1 MMELRSR
8 WPRLHKAVVVPP
20 RSPQYG
26 EVLSIFLSFSF
37 YHHLFLHSL
46 NHLLMANLP
55 NLRRLF
61 VEARTE
67 AEENEYSRTAFY
79 NLVLFISSVAVF
91 SLAAQ
96 RMGGTKAGK

>member
-1 MMELRSR
+1 MVS
-8 WPRLHKAVVVPP
+8 WITAIIVP
-20 RSPQYG
+20 S
-26 EVLSIFLSFSF
+26 LT
-37 YHHLFLHSL
+37 HLQ
-46 NHLLMANLP
+46 ANLP

-96 RMGGTKAGK
+96 RMSGPKTGR